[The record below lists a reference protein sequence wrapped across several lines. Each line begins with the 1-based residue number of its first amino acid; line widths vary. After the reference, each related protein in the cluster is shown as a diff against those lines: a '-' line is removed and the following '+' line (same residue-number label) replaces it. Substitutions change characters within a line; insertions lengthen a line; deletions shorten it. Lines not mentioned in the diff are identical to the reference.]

1 MMIKCKVCEGIAT
14 VKLLDNGRFAICKGC
29 DQEYEM
35 VDGEAELV
43 LDRDPHTLVAKV
55 ICKLAGTGS
64 NINYKV
70 LYSMRLF
77 FNVDEEAAIKLIEGL
92 LEIDEEIGGLPELTS
107 YDVDL
112 LREALDKLK
121 KSWYS

>member
-1 MMIKCKVCEGIAT
+1 MMIKCKVCEGIGT

-29 DQEYEM
+29 GQEYEM
-35 VDGEAELV
+35 VNGEVKLV
-43 LDRDPHTLVAKV
+43 LERDPPTVVAGL

-64 NINYKV
+64 IINNKV

-92 LEIDEEIGGLPELTS
+92 LDIDKDLDGLSELTS
-107 YDVDL
+107 YDVER